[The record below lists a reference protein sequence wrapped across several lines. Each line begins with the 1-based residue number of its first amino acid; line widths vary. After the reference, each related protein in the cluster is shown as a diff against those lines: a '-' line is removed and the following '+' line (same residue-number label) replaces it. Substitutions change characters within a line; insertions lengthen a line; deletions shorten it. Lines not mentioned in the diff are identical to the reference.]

1 MNYQQNNLSKQQS
14 PSVLATLRQLV
25 PKRELRR
32 SEALRIAELQAAR
45 FRAVTGSETGPLEE
59 SVVAALPRIRI
70 ERRSLPT
77 SGLSYWNGEA
87 WVITLN
93 DSEPAA
99 RQRFTLMHE
108 YKHIVDHGATDRL
121 YVATATRP
129 ANEQAEQ
136 AADYFAGCVLMPKLL
151 MKRAWGEGTQSLTA
165 LGQLFAVSPR
175 AIEVRLAQ
183 IGITDPTTRC
193 APPRPAI
200 PPRRNRFYRTADP
213 EFTSGGI
220 AA

>member
-1 MNYQQNNLSKQQS
+1 MNHQQNNLGKQQS
-14 PSVLATLRQLV
+14 PSVLAILRQLV

-59 SVVAALPRIRI
+59 AVVAALPRIRI
-70 ERRSLPT
+70 ERRTLPT
-77 SGLSYWNGEA
+77 SGLSYWNGEV
-87 WVITLN
+87 WVIALN

-129 ANEQAEQ
+129 TSEQAEQ
-136 AADYFAGCVLMPKLL
+136 AADYFAGCVLMPRLL

-165 LGQLFAVSPR
+165 LGRLFAVSPR

-183 IGITDPTTRC
+183 IGITEPTTRC
-193 APPRPAI
+193 APPRQVI
-200 PPRRNRFYRTADP
+200 QSQRNRFYRAAHQAFAS
-213 EFTSGGI
+213 EGI